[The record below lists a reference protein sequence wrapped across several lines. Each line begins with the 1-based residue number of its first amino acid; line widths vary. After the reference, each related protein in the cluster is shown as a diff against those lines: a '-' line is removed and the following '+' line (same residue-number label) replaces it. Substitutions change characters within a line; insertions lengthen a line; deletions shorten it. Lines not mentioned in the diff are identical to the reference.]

1 MRIRLKPKQNDGFTL
16 VETVAGMVIF
26 LVASTAIIP
35 VFMTY
40 KLSTIRN
47 DTRMGAVAI
56 AQQVMDTLRKTD
68 VASLRDPNVNTLG
81 TSTSLPTAAGGGSL
95 DSLSYKGKTYS
106 ATITYCE
113 TASYCD
119 TTTKHIKVKVYPN
132 GNTAI
137 PPIYELETVYA
148 RLQ

>member
-1 MRIRLKPKQNDGFTL
+1 MKIRLKPKQNDGFTL

-47 DTRMGAVAI
+47 DVRMGAVAI
-56 AQQVMDTLRKTD
+56 AQQTMDTLRKTD
-68 VASLRDPNVNTLG
+68 VASLETTNAVHTE
-81 TSTSLPTAAGGGSL
+81 TSLPTAAGGASL
-95 DSLSYKGKTYS
+95 SSLSYKGKTYS

-119 TTTKHIKVKVYPN
+119 TNSKHIKVKVYPN

-137 PPIYELETVYA
+137 PPIFELETVYA